1 MKGLLMKDFQLMK
14 NQGKILIAI
23 FVVNAAFG
31 IFADGNSSFLTAYFT
46 IFLALFTTSTIS
58 YDEYDSGYLFL
69 FTLPISRKG
78 YVTGKYVFGILSV
91 LLAWCFGMAVGTADF
106 LRTTPNESLTDWFIS
121 GTLYIAVGVIFL
133 SFTIPVRLKFESEKA
148 RYANLIAIIAM
159 LVIYTLIMGGIE
171 YLPEA
176 WTENAAA
183 FFNGLGDMGIW
194 ICVMT
199 AALVILI
206 ISYLCSRRIMEKKEF

>member
-1 MKGLLMKDFQLMK
+1 MKGLLIKDFQLMK

-121 GTLYIAVGVIFL
+121 GTLYIAVAVIFL
-133 SFTIPVRLKFESEKA
+133 SFMIPLRLKFEAEKA

-171 YLPEA
+171 YLPES

>member
-1 MKGLLMKDFQLMK
+1 MKGLLIKDFQLMK

-121 GTLYIAVGVIFL
+121 GTLYIAVAVIFL
-133 SFTIPVRLKFESEKA
+133 SFTIPVRLKFEAEMA

-171 YLPEA
+171 YLPES

>member
-1 MKGLLMKDFQLMK
+1 MKGLLIKDFQLMK

-23 FVVNAAFG
+23 LVVIAAFG
-31 IFADGNSSFLTAYFT
+31 IIADGNSSFLTAYIT

-69 FTLPISRKG
+69 FTLPVSRRG
-78 YVTGKYVFGILSV
+78 YVTEKYVFGILSV
-91 LLAWCFGMAVGTADF
+91 LIAWCFGMAVGTAAF
-106 LRTTPNESLTDWFIS
+106 LRTTPHDSLTDWFIS
-121 GTLYIAVGVIFL
+121 GTLYIAVAVIFL
-133 SFTIPVRLKFESEKA
+133 SFMIPLRLKFEAEKA
-148 RYANLIAIIAM
+148 RYANLIAVIIM
-159 LVIYTLIMGGIE
+159 LVLYTLIMGGIE

-206 ISYLCSRRIMEKKEF
+206 ISYLCSRRIMEKKEL

>member
-1 MKGLLMKDFQLMK
+1 MKGLLIKDFQLMK

>member
-1 MKGLLMKDFQLMK
+1 MKGLLIKDFQLMK
-14 NQGKILIAI
+14 NKGKILIAI

>member
-1 MKGLLMKDFQLMK
+1 M
-14 NQGKILIAI
+14 
-23 FVVNAAFG
+23 
-31 IFADGNSSFLTAYFT
+31 
-46 IFLALFTTSTIS
+46 
-58 YDEYDSGYLFL
+58 
-69 FTLPISRKG
+69 
-78 YVTGKYVFGILSV
+78 
-91 LLAWCFGMAVGTADF
+91 
-106 LRTTPNESLTDWFIS
+106 
-121 GTLYIAVGVIFL
+121 
-133 SFTIPVRLKFESEKA
+133 RLKFESEKA

>member
-171 YLPEA
+171 YLPES

>member
-23 FVVNAAFG
+23 FVVIAAFG

-46 IFLALFTTSTIS
+46 IFLALFTTGTIS

-171 YLPEA
+171 YLPES

>member
-23 FVVNAAFG
+23 FVVIAAFG

-171 YLPEA
+171 YLPES

-206 ISYLCSRRIMEKKEF
+206 ISYLCSRSIMEKKEF

>member
-31 IFADGNSSFLTAYFT
+31 FFADGNSSFLTAYFT